1 MMPEP
6 ATDTLLPTR
15 QSLLGRLHDLQDQTA
30 WREFFD
36 SYWRLIYKVARS
48 TGLGDSEAQDV
59 AQNTFIYLSRRMP
72 NFRYDP
78 ARGAFKSWLRV
89 VTRSRISVFRRQQK
103 VDEKF
108 RRETTEEIYYLK
120 RQLLEVKRAVS
131 PLTEVC
137 NRLMR
142 FDLTLIPEDT
152 RPYFRDIY
160 DHVLRINE
168 LVDNARDLL
177 STALD
182 ANFSLISISQND
194 VSKRFAGWAAIIG
207 VPTMIAGIYG
217 MNFKA
222 MPELQWRYGY
232 PVVLTLT
239 IGSCILL
246 YVLFKRSGWL

>member
-108 RRETTEEIYYLK
+108 RRETRSGDNEEQSAEIQEIPDPAGDALDEVWQ
-120 RQLLEVKRAVS
+120 REWEENLLARALRHVRARVS
-131 PLTEVC
+131 AQHL
-137 NRLMR
+137 
-142 FDLTLIPEDT
+142 LI
-152 RPYFRDIY
+152 FR
-160 DHVLRINE
+160 
-168 LVDNARDLL
+168 L
-177 STALD
+177 STLNNLPLNQVAKKLHLGLPQVYLVRHRV
-182 ANFSLISISQND
+182 A
-194 VSKRFAGWAAIIG
+194 R
-207 VPTMIAGIYG
+207 
-217 MNFKA
+217 
-222 MPELQWRYGY
+222 
-232 PVVLTLT
+232 
-239 IGSCILL
+239 
-246 YVLFKRSGWL
+246 LFKGEVGRLRRETE